1 MPSILRGT
9 LLIVLIVLLFWHL
22 SFAGCK
28 MVPGVQVKYSKQV
41 QEDMPDMAGVGDAF
55 GEEKILSIS
64 DSNQSK

>member
-1 MPSILRGT
+1 MLSILRGT

-28 MVPGVQVKYSKQV
+28 MVPGVQVEYSKQK
-41 QEDMPDMAGVGDAF
+41 QEDITDMVGV

>member
-1 MPSILRGT
+1 
-9 LLIVLIVLLFWHL
+9 
-22 SFAGCK
+22 

-41 QEDMPDMAGVGDAF
+41 QEDMPDMAGVGVAF